1 MTDLLTWARQQE
13 VSYAPAKTVLFAL
26 VSYANDEDQAWP
38 SQETL
43 SEATGYGL
51 TTIKKAIKE
60 LVRLE
65 LITRETSY
73 TGGKGKIRK
82 QHNVYSFVRSRDDS
96 TRKAESLCT
105 VARRPVIEEKS
116 MYRREVV
123 KKPDHTPAIKAVK
136 NTATELG
143 TSRVSDLSMIRQAH
157 RSNSP
162 DLPASERP
170 QPVAVTPASADDY
183 DHARFMNELTGRPLP
198 AKKNRP
204 SSLAE
209 LRTLKSA

>member
-1 MTDLLTWARQQE
+1 MTDLLTWARKQE

-26 VSYANDEDQAWP
+26 VSYANDEGEAWP

-60 LVRLE
+60 LLRLE
-65 LITRETSY
+65 LITREASY

-82 QHNVYSFVRSRDDS
+82 QHNVYSFVQSRGDS
-96 TRKAESLCT
+96 TSAPKVLCT
-105 VARRPVIEEKS
+105 VARRPLIKEKS

-123 KKPDHTPAIKAVK
+123 KETEHTPAIKVVK

-143 TSRVSDLSMIRQAH
+143 TAPVSALGAIRQAW
-157 RSNSP
+157 RSQPSG
-162 DLPASERP
+162 DSASR
-170 QPVAVTPASADDY
+170 ASAC
-183 DHARFMNELTGRPLP
+183 
-198 AKKNRP
+198 
-204 SSLAE
+204 
-209 LRTLKSA
+209 